1 MNRKELIDAVAAK
14 TEMKKVDVERVIEG
28 TISAITEELA
38 NGGSVA
44 LTGFGTF
51 ATSERGERTG
61 RNPSTGAEMKIAASR
76 VAKFKVGSALKSA
89 VKK

>member
-51 ATSERGERTG
+51 ATSERSERTG